1 MPVTTSAGTGQPVS
15 HAAAR
20 LADVNGL
27 IDPAQ
32 PQDAERRLAAG
43 AFVWLDLENPG
54 DRRLRAFGESLG
66 MNDSDLQALTA
77 VSQRPSFDVAG
88 DSIRALVPSSNWG
101 RDPGD
106 ILGVPVMF
114 TERFLLTTHSEPC
127 RALAAIQ
134 RGWDDLPHDVKA
146 GGPSLLFFVLDQ
158 LIGSFE
164 PDLVQLDSKLDQIQL
179 ALLGGTPPGV
189 DSELIKIRRELSE
202 AVQAFGWYV
211 GDLHHFESVRQLP
224 GMDAADESDFDLHR
238 KRATQIRD
246 AARDYRD
253 ESQDALGQVAANTS
267 SRQGQFINILTVIS
281 AIFLPLTFLTGYF
294 GMNFG
299 VITMDLNK
307 VWLYVLLGILLPAAG
322 VGITL
327 VILRRLLARMGI
339 QSILPS
345 RSTAQAEPPGH
356 TRPTA

>member
-1 MPVTTSAGTGQPVS
+1 MPVTTSAGTGQPDS

-32 PQDAERRLAAG
+32 PQDAGRRFAAG

-66 MNDSDLQALTA
+66 MNDPDLQALTA

-88 DSIRALVPSSNWG
+88 DSIRAMVPSSNWG

-106 ILGVPVMF
+106 ILGIQVMF
-114 TERFLLTTHSEPC
+114 TERFLLTTHSAPC
-127 RALAAIQ
+127 RALAGVQ

-146 GGPSLLFFVLDQ
+146 DGPSLLFFILDQ

-179 ALLGGTPPGV
+179 ALLGGSPPGV
-189 DSELIKIRRELSE
+189 DGELIRIRRELSE
-202 AVQAFGWYV
+202 AVQALGWYV
-211 GDLHHFESVRQLP
+211 GDLHHFDSARQLP
-224 GMDAADESDFDLHR
+224 GMDAAGESGFNLHR
-238 KRATQIRD
+238 KRAAQIRD

-253 ESQDALGQVAANTS
+253 ESQDALGQVAANIS

-281 AIFLPLTFLTGYF
+281 AVFLPLTFLTGYF

-322 VGITL
+322 VVVTL
-327 VILRRLLARMGI
+327 VILRRLIARMGI
-339 QSILPS
+339 QSALPS
-345 RSTAQAEPPGH
+345 RPTAQAEPAGDA
-356 TRPTA
+356 RPAA

>member
-32 PQDAERRLAAG
+32 PQDGERRLSAG

-66 MNDSDLQALTA
+66 MNDPALQALTA

-106 ILGVPVMF
+106 ILDIQVTF

-127 RALAAIQ
+127 RALTGVQ
-134 RGWDDLPHDVKA
+134 RGWDDLPHEVKA
-146 GGPSLLFFVLDQ
+146 HGPSLLFFILDQ

-164 PDLVQLDSKLDQIQL
+164 PDLVQLDKKLDQIQL

-189 DSELIKIRRELSE
+189 DGELIKIRRELSE
-202 AVQAFGWYV
+202 AVQALGWYV
-211 GDLHHFESVRQLP
+211 GDLHHFESARQLP
-224 GMDAADESDFDLHR
+224 GMNAADESGFNLHR
-238 KRATQIRD
+238 SRAIQIRD

-253 ESQDALGQVAANTS
+253 ESQDALGQVAANIS

-281 AIFLPLTFLTGYF
+281 AVFLPLMFLTGYF

-322 VGITL
+322 VLVTL
-327 VILRRLLARMGI
+327 VILRRLIARMGI

-345 RSTAQAEPPGH
+345 WPTAQAEPPGH
-356 TRPTA
+356 ARPPA